1 MYGIFTYIW
10 VIFRVNVCKYS
21 LHGAYGIWDISP
33 KWLSR
38 NRENYD
44 NPNGFG
50 DIVPSE
56 HIALTVF
63 FSSYEQHLT
72 PVIVGSIY
80 NPITTIGIARLTIL
94 VINL

>member
-1 MYGIFTYIW
+1 MYVIFTYIW

-44 NPNGFG
+44 NSNGFG
-50 DIVPSE
+50 DVVPRT
-56 HIALTVF
+56 HCTNGV

>member
-1 MYGIFTYIW
+1 MF
-10 VIFRVNVCKYS
+10 VNIPYME
-21 LHGAYGIWDISP
+21 HMAYGIYPQNGYHVIEKIMITQMDLRMLSP
-33 KWLSR
+33 
-38 NRENYD
+38 
-44 NPNGFG
+44 
-50 DIVPSE
+50 E